1 MIMGNKASSK
11 EDPRQL
17 LGASGLRFTRQR
29 ALIMEIIR
37 RGQGHLDADEV
48 YRQARKKEP
57 RLSLSTVYRSL
68 HKLKELGLV
77 DELHFDENH
86 HHYEVKPASEH
97 HHLMCLSCGRVIE
110 FDYPLSRYV
119 KSKVNEAK
127 GFDIIK
133 AEVRMSGYCPK
144 CQKERE

>member
-1 MIMGNKASSK
+1 MGSKASLK
-11 EDPRQL
+11 EDTRQV

-29 ALIMEIIR
+29 ALIMGIIR

-68 HKLKELGLV
+68 QKLKELGLV

-119 KSKVNEAK
+119 KKKVNEAK
-127 GFDIIK
+127 DFDIIK
-133 AEVRMSGYCPK
+133 AEVRMSGYCSR

>member
-1 MIMGNKASSK
+1 MMGSKAASK
-11 EDPRQL
+11 DDTRQVL
-17 LGASGLRFTRQR
+17 SDGGLRFTRQR

-37 RGQGHLDADEV
+37 RGQGHMDADEV

-68 HKLKELGLV
+68 QKLKQLGLV

-86 HHYEVKPASEH
+86 HHYEVKSASEH
-97 HHLMCLSCGRVIE
+97 HHLMCLGCGQVIE

-119 KSKVNEAK
+119 KRNVSEAK
-127 GFDIIK
+127 DFDIIA
-133 AEVRMSGYCPK
+133 AEVRMSGYCAK
-144 CQKERE
+144 CRKERK

>member
-1 MIMGNKASSK
+1 MGSKISLK
-11 EDPRQL
+11 EDTRRI

-68 HKLKELGLV
+68 HKLKQLGLV
-77 DELHFDENH
+77 DELHFDETH

-119 KSKVNEAK
+119 KRKVHEAED
-127 GFDIIK
+127 FDIIK
-133 AEVRMSGYCPK
+133 AEVRMSGYCSK
-144 CQKERE
+144 CRKERE